1 MISQVGMI
9 KTKIISI
16 IIPCFNE
23 EEAIEK
29 TFKKISKVLEQF
41 NFKDIAFDFI
51 FVDDGSSDNTVQIIQ
66 SFPKQNVQL
75 IRLSRNF
82 GHQAAVKAGID
93 FCQSDA
99 AVIIDADL
107 QDPPELIKK
116 MVEKYK
122 DGYDVVYAVR
132 QSRQGE
138 GLFKKFSAYCFYRIL
153 NLLSDFTIPQ
163 DVGDFRLISNRVI
176 KQLQESSEYEPY
188 LRGMVAWIGFRQIGI
203 PYIRDKRIAGDTKY
217 PLKKMLAL
225 ALSGITSFSVK
236 PLKIVIFLGFITM
249 LGAMTTLF
257 YILYIRLFTSTWVL
271 GWTAVMFAILFIGSI
286 QLLAIGIIGEYIS
299 KIHFQ
304 VKKRPNYIK
313 FDD

>member
-1 MISQVGMI
+1 M
-9 KTKIISI
+9 KKNKNISI
-16 IIPCFNE
+16 IIPCYNE
-23 EEAIEK
+23 EDAIK
-29 TFKKISKVLEQF
+29 QTFERISDVIGQF
-41 NFKDIAFDFI
+41 NFKDIFFDFI
-51 FVDDGSSDNTVQIIQ
+51 FVDDGSIDNTVKIIQ
-66 SFPKQNVQL
+66 AFPKENVKL
-75 IRLSRNF
+75 VRLSRNF

-93 FCQSDA
+93 SCISDA
-99 AVIIDADL
+99 AIIIDADL
-107 QDPPELIKK
+107 QDPPELIKQ
-116 MVEKYK
+116 MIEKYK
-122 DGYDVVYAVR
+122 DGYDVVYAIR

-138 GLFKKFSAYCFYRIL
+138 SLFKKVSAYYFYRIL

-163 DVGDFRLISNRVI
+163 DVGDYRLIGKRII
-176 KQLQESSEYEPY
+176 KQLQDSSEHEPY
-188 LRGMVAWIGFRQIGI
+188 LRGMIAWVGFRQIGI

-225 ALSGITSFSVK
+225 AFSGITSFSVK
-236 PLKIVIFLGFITM
+236 PLKIVIFLGFLTM
-249 LGAMTTLF
+249 LAAIMTLF
-257 YILYIRLFTSTWVL
+257 YILYVRLFTSAWVL